1 MFKCTDTCNMEE
13 THYIYQVLKVN
24 GDGTYT
30 ALETCPT
37 KEAYLTLKAA
47 LPFEVTAQRIEVPF
61 DPRIA
66 SHLS

>member
-1 MFKCTDTCNMEE
+1 MEE

-24 GDGTYT
+24 ADGTYT

-47 LPFEVTAQRIEVPF
+47 MPAGVEVTAQRIEVPF